1 MKKQVKEMPEKEKKS
16 LKSDQDELSQTD
28 KLLAEISEK
37 MDKMLR
43 LLAVENVKG
52 IEKEQDKVELLDSL
66 GFRPIEIAKLLNKSQ
81 DNINVQLNII
91 RKKREKV
98 AKPQPTDKGA
108 ADKSMEETKNVT
120 SEVTKGGSEK

>member
-1 MKKQVKEMPEKEKKS
+1 
-16 LKSDQDELSQTD
+16 
-28 KLLAEISEK
+28 

-43 LLAVENVKG
+43 LLAVETVKG

-91 RKKREKV
+91 RKKREKT
-98 AKPQPTDKGA
+98 AKPLPIEKVE
-108 ADKSMEETKNVT
+108 ADKSMENAKNVT
-120 SEVTKGGSEK
+120 PEVTRGGNEK